1 MFNDWTHLVP
11 SIGLPLRRPLCVFL
25 ITHLIKTVFGQ
36 SYNLHVQGSVLFP
49 TNGCWVETHE
59 LFSYIF
65 LNFKSLIYERFYFIW
80 KKKTSKV
87 TFVIFVF
94 ILQTQILIQNS
105 IRQQKIPVSGFQ
117 KYHLHDIPRS
127 SLNNF
132 YPNNIFC

>member
-80 KKKTSKV
+80 KKNIKSNIWHFCFYFTNTNFNKKFNKTTKNTGIRIPEVPSSWH
-87 TFVIFVF
+87 TPFVVEQF
-94 ILQTQILIQNS
+94 LP
-105 IRQQKIPVSGFQ
+105 K
-117 KYHLHDIPRS
+117 
-127 SLNNF
+127 
-132 YPNNIFC
+132 